1 MVDEE
6 DPDLELIGTSP
17 GVIAFFM
24 ILISLIVPIGIIPMN
39 AFMVIGGSLGFG
51 YPNFLIYSL
60 VWCYAPEFPLSYGQ
74 IPLFMLVNI
83 WLTLPLTIF
92 NILYIR
98 QIIRYYQGKCTR
110 YSAVWVGMLSI
121 VLPTLVALSTSG
133 ILVPNSEFI
142 FIGPIP
148 IQFVAGLYFLRKYPG
163 PEMTSPWV
171 GNLDDNSW
179 WRPKKPQWWY
189 RMFPPKGEEI
199 TEETEN
205 ESPPEDDWLET
216 E

>member
-1 MVDEE
+1 MADED
-6 DPDLELIGTSP
+6 DPDLELYGTSP

-39 AFMVIGGSLGFG
+39 AAYIFG
-51 YPNFLIYSL
+51 YGMFYADFIIYGLIWSYTPEIYYSSFTIF
-60 VWCYAPEFPLSYGQ
+60 VFILS
-74 IPLFMLVNI
+74 NI
-83 WLTLPLTIF
+83 WVTIPLTIF
-92 NILYIR
+92 NVLYIR

-110 YSAVWVGMLSI
+110 YSAVWVGILSI

-171 GNLDDNSW
+171 GNLDDSSW
-179 WRPKKPQWWY
+179 WRPKRPQWWY

-199 TEETEN
+199 TEESEN
-205 ESPPEDDWLET
+205 ESPPEAD
-216 E
+216 

>member
-1 MVDEE
+1 MADEE
-6 DPDLELIGTSP
+6 EPDLELVGTPP

-39 AFMVIGGSLGFG
+39 AFMVIGGSHGFG

-60 VWCYAPEFPLSYGQ
+60 VWCYAPEFPLSYGL
-74 IPLFMLVNI
+74 IPLFMLLNI

-110 YSAVWVGMLSI
+110 YSAIWVGMLSI
-121 VLPTLVALSTSG
+121 VLPTLVSLSTTG
-133 ILVPNSEFI
+133 ILVPSSNLL

-163 PEMTSPWV
+163 PEMTSPWR
-171 GNLDDNSW
+171 GDLTDKSW

-189 RMFPPKGEEI
+189 RMFPPKGAENAED
-199 TEETEN
+199 TEN
-205 ESPPEDDWLET
+205 ESPPKGDWSET
-216 E
+216 D